1 MKTEAISKLAMKAL
15 AYAFIAL
22 GTLACMQE
30 QEAPVPTPDP
40 APGVGEAPFTP
51 QRTEAQAK
59 HLALAFLREQGGE
72 LRALSSTLAFETSVM
87 TRSTARSLSQA
98 VDSLDSASHPVDT
111 LLYVLNLRND
121 RGCVLVSGDKRLPD
135 IVAYLPQGHLDL
147 KALPKHSGV
156 SLFLESYPKYY
167 SAEMERMSTPNSL
180 YKRGRNGFCLPGAR
194 IQDPEIRS
202 WRYRIS
208 EGEWEDIVKP
218 LCPVTWSQ
226 EKPYNFRSPFT
237 DPYQQALAGCVA
249 VATAQLIASHRY
261 PHHIDGDE
269 HAWMNWELLCKYPT
283 PYAIKREPLPKVDG
297 EDSVAREQK
306 EVEIVAR
313 KVIAYADQVSL
324 LLNVIGYRLRNQW
337 GTGATGA
344 CTKDIPVVLRS
355 LGYTHPS
362 ELTGFSSWRIVK
374 SLDNGSSVIM
384 SGFNTASSNKVG
396 HAWLCDGY
404 KRRDVIVQ
412 EGYDEYAEPDEC
424 DQPIYGYERP
434 PKELI
439 RRVETRQVH
448 EYEYLFHYNWGW
460 KGECDGYFLSGVF
473 SPNSMRN
480 YSGQVENILDVKP

>member
-22 GTLACMQE
+22 GTLACTQE

-167 SAEMERMSTPNSL
+167 GAKLQKVAPPKPDPRDYYSRPISSMKC
-180 YKRGRNGFCLPGAR
+180 KREEFRDVLR
-194 IQDPEIRS
+194 T
-202 WRYRIS
+202 
-208 EGEWEDIVKP
+208 GEWVDACPI
-218 LCPVTWSQ
+218 LCPVMWGQ
-226 EKPYNFRSPFT
+226 NEPYNFRAPFVSVS
-237 DPYQQALAGCVA
+237 DQAIAGCTA
-249 VATAQLIASHRY
+249 VAMAQLMASHKYPQSPMGKYIQWDLLCRY
-261 PHHIDGDE
+261 PK
-269 HAWMNWELLCKYPT
+269 AKLLYKHE
-283 PYAIKREPLPKVDG
+283 KNV
-297 EDSVAREQK
+297 DSVL
-306 EVEIVAR
+306 
-313 KVIAYADQVSL
+313 AYVDQVSYL
-324 LLNVIGYRLRNQW
+324 LRITGNLLGNQW
-337 GTGATGA
+337 GKNSTGAYTWN
-344 CTKDIPVVLRS
+344 IPNLLKS
-355 LGYTHPS
+355 LGYTQTS
-362 ELTGFSSWRIVK
+362 EESPYSLAGIIS
-374 SLDNGSSVIM
+374 SLDKGASVIM
-384 SGFNTASSNKVG
+384 SGANQRTA

-404 KRRDVIVQ
+404 KKRTLLVRRGYHELCREVFYRGGKEIEPPIWVRAEHSERIV
-412 EGYDEYAEPDEC
+412 YEPDRE
-424 DQPIYGYERP
+424 
-434 PKELI
+434 
-439 RRVETRQVH
+439 ET
-448 EYEYLFHYNWGW
+448 EYLLHYNWGW
-460 KGECDGYFLSGVF
+460 DGDLDGYFMAGVF
-473 SPNSMRN
+473 EPGNGRSYGIDVR
-480 YSGQVENILDVKP
+480 NILSAKP